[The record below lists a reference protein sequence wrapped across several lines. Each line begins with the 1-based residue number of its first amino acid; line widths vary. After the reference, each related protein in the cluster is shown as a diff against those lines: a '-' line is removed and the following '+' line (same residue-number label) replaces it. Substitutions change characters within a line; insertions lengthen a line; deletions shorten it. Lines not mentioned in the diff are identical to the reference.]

1 MTQLPYSFLH
11 PILDL
16 RFNMLTKIIR
26 LSLTNLGDTSTVQIW
41 LEEHPSIDVK
51 QIQITGY
58 DVYIMYIEQEIPC

>member
-1 MTQLPYSFLH
+1 
-11 PILDL
+11 
-16 RFNMLTKIIR
+16 MLTKIIR